1 MTASFRLHRE
11 SILNSN
17 YQNQNILPQSETF
30 ERSDLE
36 TLMAQTG
43 CTAVRI
49 YYGMDENLKTHAIFV
64 GVNADNE
71 DMITPATQTLTEE
84 ENDDDLL
91 LEGGVRCPEICPPE
105 SELNS

>member
-11 SILNSN
+11 SILNSI
-17 YQNQNILPQSETF
+17 YQNQNILPLSETF
-30 ERSDLE
+30 ERTDMERVL
-36 TLMAQTG
+36 TQTG

-49 YYGMDENLKTHAIFV
+49 YYGMDEDLKTHAIFV

-71 DMITPATQTLTEE
+71 DMIAPATQTLTEE
-84 ENDDDLL
+84 ESDEDLL

-105 SELNS
+105 SELNG